1 MRSLIPAEAYTDETW
16 FARERELL
24 MRPLWQFVA
33 PRMLLGKN
41 NAFVTRSVCGIE
53 VVVQNF
59 EGELRAFEN
68 VCLHRQNP
76 LQQQPQGVRPLVCS
90 YHGWGYRAD
99 GAVDNIPFQDSA
111 YRMPAQE
118 RECLRLRRFPVECIG
133 QLVFVNV
140 GDKPV
145 ALEEQFSMEALAS
158 LRAASELFDSEVLIA
173 TIPTRL
179 NWKLA
184 YENLRDS
191 LHPRYLH
198 QQSVYQQVKFQVQ
211 MDDAA
216 VASAKAYHAAGSTD
230 QAGHLEAL
238 RGFSNGGLNEP
249 LVEMP
254 HYAWHDNVERHG
266 TDDYYLNWLV
276 FPNLHIASGSG
287 GYSFIIE
294 HHQPVSAGRTDLSI
308 YYVTARKKH
317 RYATSAAVLMA
328 HLEGAE
334 KVLREDITV
343 MEKVQSALHPGA
355 PRAQL
360 GDFEFGNIAVE
371 RWYMDVMQGRHVL

>member
-41 NAFVTRSVCGIE
+41 NAFVTRTICGVE

-111 YRMPAQE
+111 YRMPPQE

-140 GDKPV
+140 GVKPV

-230 QAGHLEAL
+230 RAGHLEAL

-249 LVEMP
+249 LVQMP

-308 YYVTARKKH
+308 YYVTARKKR

-334 KVLREDITV
+334 KVLREDIAV

>member
-1 MRSLIPAEAYTDETW
+1 MRSLIPAEAYTDEAW

-33 PRMLLGKN
+33 PRMLLGKH
-41 NAFVTRSVCGIE
+41 NAFVTRSICGIE

-59 EGELRAFEN
+59 DGELRAFEN
-68 VCLHRQNP
+68 ICLHRQNP

-99 GAVDNIPFQDSA
+99 GAVDNIPFHDSA
-111 YRMPAQE
+111 YRLPPQE

-145 ALEEQFSMEALAS
+145 AIEQQFSMDALAS

-173 TIPTRL
+173 TIAGRL

-211 MDDAA
+211 MDETA
-216 VASAKAYHAAGSTD
+216 VAAAKAYHAQGSADRD
-230 QAGHLEAL
+230 QHMDVL

-249 LVEMP
+249 IAQMP
-254 HYAWHDNVERHG
+254 HYAWHENVERYG
-266 TDDYYLNWLV
+266 QDDWYLNWLV
-276 FPNLHIASGSG
+276 YPNLHIASGSG

-294 HHQPVSAGRTDLSI
+294 HHQPVSAGRTDLQI
-308 YYVTARKKH
+308 YYVTARKKK
-317 RYATSAAVLMA
+317 RYPTSAAVLMA

-334 KVLREDITV
+334 KVLREDIDV
-343 MEKVQSALHPGA
+343 MEKVQSALRPGA

-371 RWYMDVMQGRHVL
+371 RWYMDVMEGRHAL